1 MKYEI
6 RTSTRFK
13 KDLKRCAK
21 RGLEM
26 KLIYDA
32 INILAATGMLPH
44 RSSLFPQTSA
54 ITDVKRKRI
63 D

>member
-32 INILAATGMLPH
+32 INILAATGTLPAEYKPH
-44 RSSLFPQTSA
+44 QLKGDIFFR
-54 ITDVKRKRI
+54 
-63 D
+63 

>member
-26 KLIYDA
+26 KFIYDA
-32 INILAATGMLPH
+32 INILAATGTH
-44 RSSLFPQTSA
+44 SDIFGW
-54 ITDVKRKRI
+54 
-63 D
+63 

>member
-26 KLIYDA
+26 KLISFRLVRTL
-32 INILAATGMLPH
+32 ISSGGNIFFRQLTQP
-44 RSSLFPQTSA
+44 SLG
-54 ITDVKRKRI
+54 V
-63 D
+63 